1 VLLDCPGQAEMYTH
15 HSSIFSIISSLT
27 RPLDL
32 RLAAVHLVDASHCTD
47 PQKYLSA
54 VLLSVNTMM
63 RLELPAVNVLSKV
76 DLVTTA
82 SGEQAGHSHGH
93 TSNGGDANSEPSNLF
108 RDGLLFDLEWY
119 QAAGDLHHLLR
130 AWDLQLKKALPEEE
144 EQDSSSG
151 EAGTAVGG
159 GGRRLNGAQ
168 YARRWRERTMRLY
181 GKLAEVIE
189 DYSLVGFRLL
199 SVQDRELMAGL
210 VKQLDGAIGY
220 AYGALGEQQRL
231 AAMAK
236 AQGGA
241 AATPV
246 DI

>member
-1 VLLDCPGQAEMYTH
+1 MYTH
-15 HSSIFSIISSLT
+15 HSSIFSIVAGLT

-76 DLVTTA
+76 DLVTAKQQEAHDSAA
-82 SGEQAGHSHGH
+82 SQDDPSH
-93 TSNGGDANSEPSNLF
+93 LF

-119 QAAGDLHHLLR
+119 QAAGDLEHLLR
-130 AWDLQLKKALPEEE
+130 AWDIQLKKALPAE
-144 EQDSSSG
+144 EQGDTPEGASSG
-151 EAGTAVGG
+151 VPSTAASGDAQAAP
-159 GGRRLNGAQ
+159 RRLTGAQ

-210 VKQLDGAIGY
+210 TKQLDGAIGY

-236 AQGGA
+236 QQGGA
-241 AATPV
+241 AVAPV

>member
-1 VLLDCPGQAEMYTH
+1 MYTH
-15 HSSIFSIISSLT
+15 HSSVFSIISGLT

-76 DLVTTA
+76 DLIAHGNSEQQPEHSDTEAEQGT
-82 SGEQAGHSHGH
+82 EQAP
-93 TSNGGDANSEPSNLF
+93 ANLF
-108 RDGLLFDLEWY
+108 QDGLLFDLEWY

-130 AWDLQLKKALPEEE
+130 AWDLQLKKALPEESQAE
-144 EQDSSSG
+144 EEVAQA
-151 EAGTAVGG
+151 EAAASAAGAVR
-159 GGRRLNGAQ
+159 RRLTGAQ
-168 YARRWRERTMRLY
+168 YAQRWRERTMRLY

-210 VKQLDGAIGY
+210 VKQLDGAVGY

-231 AAMAK
+231 PAMAP
-236 AQGGA
+236 AAGSGA
-241 AATPV
+241 VAPPV